1 LETID
6 SMFSMECEVLPMAGR
21 TLSAYVSEEVAET
34 VALEAR
40 REDRSPAQIAGL
52 ALRFFIS
59 LPRDARASLASLY
72 NLGSQD
78 ECRQAVNE
86 VARALN
92 LAEFDMTCRRM
103 AGAAAKLVAD
113 DASEDDLDRAA
124 VELTRSALKRR
135 G

>member
-1 LETID
+1 
-6 SMFSMECEVLPMAGR
+6 MAGK
-21 TLSAYVSEEVAET
+21 TLSAYVSEEVADN

-52 ALRFFIS
+52 ALRFFVS

-72 NLGSQD
+72 NLGTQD

-92 LAEFDMTCRRM
+92 IAEFEMTCRRL

-113 DASEDDLDRAA
+113 DVSEDELDQVA
-124 VELTRSALKRR
+124 VELTKSALQRR

>member
-1 LETID
+1 
-6 SMFSMECEVLPMAGR
+6 MAGK
-21 TLSAYVSEEVAET
+21 TLSAYVSEEVAEN

-52 ALRFFIS
+52 ALRFFVS

-72 NLGSQD
+72 NLGTQD

-92 LAEFDMTCRRM
+92 VAEFEMTCRRM
-103 AGAAAKLVAD
+103 ANVAGKLVAD
-113 DASEDDLDRAA
+113 DASEDEIDQAA
-124 VELTRSALKRR
+124 VDLTRSALKRR

>member
-1 LETID
+1 MVSLVFGGEA
-6 SMFSMECEVLPMAGR
+6 MAGK
-21 TLSAYVSEEVAET
+21 TLSAYVSEEVAEN

-52 ALRFFIS
+52 ALRFFVS

-72 NLGSQD
+72 NLGTQD

-92 LAEFDMTCRRM
+92 VAEFEMTCRRM
-103 AGAAAKLVAD
+103 ADVAGKLVAD
-113 DASEDDLDRAA
+113 DASEDEIDQAA
-124 VELTRSALKRR
+124 VDLTKFALKRR

>member
-1 LETID
+1 MVSPVFEGKA
-6 SMFSMECEVLPMAGR
+6 MAGK
-21 TLSAYVSEEVAET
+21 TLSAYVSEEVAEN

-52 ALRFFIS
+52 ALRFFVS

-72 NLGSQD
+72 NLGTQD

-92 LAEFDMTCRRM
+92 VAEFEMTCRRM
-103 AGAAAKLVAD
+103 ANVAGKLVAD
-113 DASEDDLDRAA
+113 EASKDEIDQAA
-124 VELTRSALKRR
+124 VDLTRSALKRR

>member
-1 LETID
+1 
-6 SMFSMECEVLPMAGR
+6 MAGK

-52 ALRFFIS
+52 ALRFFVS

-72 NLGSQD
+72 NLGTQD

-86 VARALN
+86 IARTLN
-92 LAEFDMTCRRM
+92 VAEFEMTCRRM

-113 DASEDDLDRAA
+113 DVPEDELDRTA
-124 VELTRSALKRR
+124 VALTRSALKHR

>member
-1 LETID
+1 
-6 SMFSMECEVLPMAGR
+6 MAGR
-21 TLSAYVSEEVAET
+21 TLSAYVSEEVAEN

-52 ALRFFIS
+52 ALRFFVS

-72 NLGSQD
+72 NLGTQD
-78 ECRQAVNE
+78 DCRQAVNE

-92 LAEFDMTCRRM
+92 VAEFEMTCRRM
-103 AGAAAKLVAD
+103 AGAAIKLVPA
-113 DASEDDLDRAA
+113 DASEEELDKAA
-124 VELTRSALKRR
+124 VELTRSALKRH

>member
-1 LETID
+1 
-6 SMFSMECEVLPMAGR
+6 MAGK
-21 TLSAYVSEEVAET
+21 TLSAYVSEEVAES

-52 ALRFFIS
+52 ALRFFVS

-72 NLGSQD
+72 NLGTQD

-92 LAEFDMTCRRM
+92 IAEFEMTCRRM
-103 AGAAAKLVAD
+103 ASSAAQLVPN
-113 DASEDDLDRAA
+113 DASEDDLDQAA

>member
-1 LETID
+1 
-6 SMFSMECEVLPMAGR
+6 MAGK
-21 TLSAYVSEEVAET
+21 TLSAYVSEEVAEN

-59 LPRDARASLASLY
+59 LPRDARASLTSLY
-72 NLGSQD
+72 NLGTPD

-92 LAEFDMTCRRM
+92 IAEFEMTTRRM
-103 AGAAAKLVAD
+103 AVVARKLAPD
-113 DASEDDLDRAA
+113 DASETDLDQAA
-124 VELTRSALKRR
+124 VELTRSALRR
-135 G
+135 RA

>member
-1 LETID
+1 MVSSDREEML
-6 SMFSMECEVLPMAGR
+6 VAGKS
-21 TLSAYVSEEVAET
+21 LSAYVSEEVAES

-59 LPRDARASLASLY
+59 LPRDARASLVSLY
-72 NLGSQD
+72 NLGTQD
-78 ECRQAVNE
+78 ECRQATNE
-86 VARALN
+86 VARAVN
-92 LAEFDMTCRRM
+92 VAEFEMTCRRM
-103 AGAAAKLVAD
+103 AGAAGKLVAN
-113 DASEDDLDRAA
+113 DASEDDLDQAA

>member
-1 LETID
+1 
-6 SMFSMECEVLPMAGR
+6 MAGR
-21 TLSAYVSEEVAET
+21 TLSAYVSEEVAEN

-52 ALRFFIS
+52 ALRFFVS

-92 LAEFDMTCRRM
+92 IAEFEMTSRRM
-103 AGAAAKLVAD
+103 AAVAAKLVAD
-113 DASEDDLDRAA
+113 DASEAELDQAA
-124 VELTRSALKRR
+124 VQLTKSALKRR